1 MNTSL
6 KNPKAIAVMATV
18 ACIASL
24 LWLMSIKSVNS
35 SLESGLE
42 REKLRSESLLSEKL
56 LLEKDLEKLKTQ
68 LASLRGINSELDA
81 LVTATEGKLVA
92 RDLELRRLKKQDA
105 TLASLRKERQELLRL
120 QTQLE
125 NELLSAHTSLADMMS
140 QNEHLSQTVAQ
151 LQEQNRMLA
160 NDLNRVSVAA
170 LDRLQVEAVKG
181 KKERLTVRAR
191 RASKL
196 IASFKVPASMQNIS
210 FRIIAPKG
218 EILGEKQGIIASRI
232 TPLQDNAMASAN
244 NQTID
249 GLQEVRM
256 EYLPKQRLQSGVY
269 TVEILNDQLYVGSL
283 NVKLR

>member
-1 MNTSL
+1 MNTYL

-18 ACIASL
+18 ACIASFV
-24 LWLMSIKSVNS
+24 WLMSIKSVNS

-42 REKLRSESLLSEKL
+42 REKLKSEALLSEKL
-56 LLEKDLEKLKTQ
+56 LLEKDLEKVKNQ
-68 LASLRGINSELDA
+68 LASLRGINSDLDA
-81 LVTATEGKLVA
+81 LVKATEDKLYA
-92 RDLELRRLKKQDA
+92 RDLEFRKLKRQDVTVA
-105 TLASLRKERQELLRL
+105 DLKKERQELLRL
-120 QTQLE
+120 QTQLR
-125 NELLSAHTSLADMMS
+125 NELLSAQTSLADMMS

-160 NDLNRVSVAA
+160 TDLNRVTFAA
-170 LDRLQVEAVKG
+170 LDRLQVGAVKG
-181 KKERLTVRAR
+181 KKERLTVRAK

-196 IASFKVPASMQNIS
+196 VASFKIPASMQNLS

-218 EILGEKQGIIASRI
+218 EILGEEQGVIASRI
-232 TPLQDNAMASAN
+232 TLLQDNAMASVN
-244 NQTID
+244 NQTIE

-283 NVKLR
+283 NLKLR